1 MFHTETNRLMIRH
14 FSYQLAFPGM
24 FTYRLNTHLSWI
36 KVSNTE
42 NSENSKQI
50 IIMPL
55 KKCSNFGYNHVN
67 FLKNIRNWVLTVL
80 LFKYIKYCTLQDK
93 QNPIHYKLT
102 TSW

>member
-1 MFHTETNRLMIRH
+1 MFHTETNHHMIRH

-24 FTYRLNTHLSWI
+24 FTYRLNPNLSWI
-36 KVSNTE
+36 KVSNT
-42 NSENSKQI
+42 ENSKQI

-55 KKCSNFGYNHVN
+55 KKCSNSGYNHVN

-93 QNPIHYKLT
+93 QNTIHYKLT
-102 TSW
+102 T